1 MPGINDFGG
10 FPPSFNN
17 TNRAIEDSFRQL
29 SSGSRIN
36 SAADDAAGLAQ
47 DTRFD
52 SQLRANAVLSRN
64 LGDQLGLNQISEG
77 YLKGALDGVARAR
90 ELVLQAGNGT
100 SESNALQPEAD
111 YIVETVNDLAAQGFG
126 TDAEAESYLSS
137 FNLPGSVEDNLATLD
152 DLQGRLLE
160 RASELGAESNGLEVR
175 INNYEVSSIN
185 LSAAKSRLSD
195 TDYAQAVSEKSKQQ
209 TLQQVQITLQKEKNE
224 QAGAIIDQLI

>member
-10 FPPSFNN
+10 FSPSFSSNN
-17 TNRAIEDSFRQL
+17 RELNDSFRQL

-52 SQLRANAVLSRN
+52 SQIRENTVLSRN
-64 LGDQLGLNQISEG
+64 LGDQIGLNQISEG
-77 YLKGALDGVARAR
+77 YLKGALEGVARAR

-100 SESNALQPEAD
+100 SDAASLQPEAD
-111 YIVETVNDLAAQGFG
+111 NIVETVNDLAAQGFG
-126 TDAEAESYLSS
+126 TDAEAEAFLSEL
-137 FNLPGSVEDNLATLD
+137 NLSGSVEDNLSALD

-160 RASELGAESNGLEVR
+160 RASDLGAQSNGLEARV
-175 INNYEVSSIN
+175 NNYEVSNIN

-195 TDYAQAVSEKSKQQ
+195 TDYAQVVSEKSKQQ

>member
-1 MPGINDFGG
+1 MPGIHDFGG
-10 FPPSFNN
+10 FPPSYSN

-29 SSGSRIN
+29 SSGRRIN

-52 SQLRANAVLSRN
+52 SQLRANNVLTRN

-77 YLKGALDGVARAR
+77 YLKGALEGVARAR

-100 SESNALQPEAD
+100 SDANALQPEAD
-111 YIVETVNDLAAQGFG
+111 SIVETVNDLAAQGLG
-126 TDAEAESYLSS
+126 TDAEADSYLSS
-137 FNLPGSVEDNLATLD
+137 LNLSASVEDNLTTLD
-152 DLQGRLLE
+152 NLQGRLLE
-160 RASELGAESNGLEVR
+160 RASELGAQSNGLEAR
-175 INNYEVSSIN
+175 INNYDVSSIN

>member
-10 FPPSFNN
+10 FSPSFSSNN
-17 TNRAIEDSFRQL
+17 RELSDSIRQL
-29 SSGSRIN
+29 GSGSRIN

-52 SQLRANAVLSRN
+52 SQIRENTVLSRN
-64 LGDQLGLNQISEG
+64 LGDQIGLNQISEG
-77 YLKGALDGVARAR
+77 YLKGALEGVARAR
-90 ELVLQAGNGT
+90 ELVLQSGNGT
-100 SESNALQPEAD
+100 SDAASLQPEAD
-111 YIVETVNDLAAQGFG
+111 NIVETVNDLAAQGFG
-126 TDAEAESYLSS
+126 TDAEAEAFLSEL
-137 FNLPGSVEDNLATLD
+137 NLSGSVEDNLSALD

-160 RASELGAESNGLEVR
+160 RASDLGAQSNGLEARV
-175 INNYEVSSIN
+175 NNYEVSNIN